1 MKNLTYE
8 LWKDNDQILADVV
21 FHYNTIFED
30 TTMEDEITLMNVFI
44 STGRLATRLIR
55 EELAV
60 RDEFY

>member
-8 LWKDNDQILADVV
+8 LWKDTDQILADVV